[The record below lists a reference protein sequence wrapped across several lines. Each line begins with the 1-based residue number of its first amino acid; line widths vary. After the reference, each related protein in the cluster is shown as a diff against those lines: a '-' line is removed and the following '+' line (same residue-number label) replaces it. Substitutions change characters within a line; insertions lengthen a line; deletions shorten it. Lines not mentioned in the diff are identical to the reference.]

1 MKYKSTSCKN
11 EDTLFRSP
19 VNSFG
24 RLILVSFAAILS
36 SSWGPVFGVSTFK
49 ICAGDLGN
57 SCFCDWDDDASA
69 FTEDSSG
76 SGSGSG
82 LWNDS
87 LVPVSSDSVLVP
99 SSSEENSGACQRF
112 VVVLSG

>member
-11 EDTLFRSP
+11 EDTSFRSL

-24 RLILVSFAAILS
+24 RLILVSFAAMLS
-36 SSWGPVFGVSTFK
+36 SSWGPVFGVLTFK
-49 ICAGDLGN
+49 ICAWNLSN

-69 FTEDSSG
+69 SATSSSSSG
-76 SGSGSG
+76 SGS
-82 LWNDS
+82 WNNS
-87 LVPVSSDSVLVP
+87 SVPVSSDSVSVP
-99 SSSEENSGACQRF
+99 SSSEEDLCAHQQF

>member
-1 MKYKSTSCKN
+1 MQPCH
-11 EDTLFRSP
+11 
-19 VNSFG
+19 
-24 RLILVSFAAILS
+24 LVLGVLS
-36 SSWGPVFGVSTFK
+36 SGVSTFK

-57 SCFCDWDDDASA
+57 SCFCDQDDDASA
-69 FTEDSSG
+69 STAHSSG

-87 LVPVSSDSVLVP
+87 LVSVSSDSVLVL
-99 SSSEENSGACQRF
+99 SSSEEDLGACQQF